1 MRDPTA
7 PGLTRSARWRAW
19 LWGAL
24 AALTCPCHLPIVLLA
39 LSGTAAGALV
49 SQHQGIAVVVLLLV
63 VRSIRRHRAAR
74 GTGARRRH

>member
-1 MRDPTA
+1 VRDPTA

-49 SQHQGIAVVVLLLV
+49 SQHQGIAVVVLLAFFAL
-63 VRSIRRHRAAR
+63 SLTWALRAFRAPR
-74 GTGARRRH
+74 

>member
-7 PGLTRSARWRAW
+7 AGLSRSARWRDW

-49 SQHQGIAVVVLLLV
+49 SQHKGIAVVVLLALFAL
-63 VRSIRRHRAAR
+63 SLTRALRAFR
-74 GTGARRRH
+74 APR

>member
-7 PGLTRSARWRAW
+7 PGLSRSARWRAW

-39 LSGTAAGALV
+39 LTDTAAGALV
-49 SQHQGIAVVVLLLV
+49 SQYKGIAVVALLTLFALSLTRALRAF
-63 VRSIRRHRAAR
+63 RSPR
-74 GTGARRRH
+74 

>member
-1 MRDPTA
+1 VRDRTA
-7 PGLTRSARWRAW
+7 PGLTRSARWRPW

-49 SQHQGIAVVVLLLV
+49 GQHKGIAVVMLLALFALSLTRVL
-63 VRSIRRHRAAR
+63 RAFRALR
-74 GTGARRRH
+74 

>member
-7 PGLTRSARWRAW
+7 PGLPRGARWRAW

-24 AALTCPCHLPIVLLA
+24 AALTCPCHLPVVLLA

-49 SQHQGIAVVVLLLV
+49 SQHKGIAVVVLLALFALSLTRALRTF
-63 VRSIRRHRAAR
+63 RSPR
-74 GTGARRRH
+74 

>member
-1 MRDPTA
+1 MRDRTA
-7 PGLTRSARWRAW
+7 PGLSRGARWRAW

-49 SQHQGIAVVVLLLV
+49 SQHKGIAVVVLLVLFAL
-63 VRSIRRHRAAR
+63 SLTRALRAFR
-74 GTGARRRH
+74 APR